1 MMENI
6 LHQYPTINDCYYT
19 KQLARINNLD
29 IIQAK
34 IDEKLDRKSQWQ
46 VAVYVKEKIVEAQTT
61 CFGRGSNDLK
71 KIPGNYYWGDVVKF
85 WLYKL
90 LYDEPERKMQE
101 ITGISRHTQERIHLF
116 MMHKVSIVWQ
126 PWKFRGYPKK
136 KFADLIFF

>member
-71 KIPGNYYWGDVVKF
+71 KIPGNYYWGMLSNSGYTNYYMMSQK
-85 WLYKL
+85 
-90 LYDEPERKMQE
+90 ERCKK
-101 ITGISRHTQERIHLF
+101 SL
-116 MMHKVSIVWQ
+116 
-126 PWKFRGYPKK
+126 GYPDILRKE
-136 KFADLIFF
+136 FIYS